1 MDKKK
6 TDLAK
11 ANEGE
16 SCSGRDK
23 RQYQPVDRDV
33 LDMLENLDLTEK
45 SLDDEVTERRREQCG
60 NLRCH
65 SKLSGKPL
73 EPGLMHFLF
82 F

>member
-1 MDKKK
+1 
-6 TDLAK
+6 
-11 ANEGE
+11 
-16 SCSGRDK
+16 
-23 RQYQPVDRDV
+23 
-33 LDMLENLDLTEK
+33 MLENLDLTEK